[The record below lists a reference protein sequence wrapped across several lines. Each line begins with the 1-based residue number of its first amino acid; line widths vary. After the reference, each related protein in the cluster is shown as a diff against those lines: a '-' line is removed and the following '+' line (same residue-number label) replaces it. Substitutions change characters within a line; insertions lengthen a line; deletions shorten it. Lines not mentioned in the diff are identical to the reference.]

1 MLILYLAP
9 EISIAYEEFDQ
20 VLGYGK
26 KNLVVFKQLLRT
38 RTSNPAWAP
47 SMSVR
52 YTISLELIKEI
63 KFIKKSLLGLI
74 GCLNFEKKFSKY
86 INNNFLTKFQTTC
99 LCYPLKF

>member
-38 RTSNPAWAP
+38 RTI
-47 SMSVR
+47 R
-52 YTISLELIKEI
+52 H
-63 KFIKKSLLGLI
+63 GHR
-74 GCLNFEKKFSKY
+74 
-86 INNNFLTKFQTTC
+86 Q
-99 LCYPLKF
+99 